1 MFSYWQST
9 REQTGNKD
17 TRLLNSGMQE
27 PSQKKVQSVI
37 NLFTQGLFQNAL
49 EEIEQIQSNFPNSV
63 LLYNICGAI
72 YTELEQFDLAVEN
85 FKKALVIKPDYADA
99 FCNIGIA
106 EQKKGDL
113 DSAITS
119 YKKSIKINPLHAT
132 AYFNIGVI
140 YQARGD
146 LEAAINSYAKAIKI
160 QPSYAAAY
168 NNMGNAFITADRLE
182 DAVHCFERA
191 IDIKPDY
198 DESHYNLGNALREK
212 NDLDAAINS
221 YKQAI
226 KINPQYAE
234 AYSNMGNTLVDQ
246 GKLEGAIK
254 AYRKAI
260 AIKPNLA
267 EVYNNMSLALL
278 ATQNFSQG
286 FKLHEW
292 RWKTKERD
300 GTFLQSSKPL
310 WNNEQGKSVFV
321 WGEQGIGDEIMF
333 AAMIPELHKLSSKII
348 LRCDARLIP
357 LFKRSFPGNIIYYSK
372 GEAVAE
378 DEYDFHIPIG
388 SLANI
393 FRTSLESFKQT
404 SAGFLNYDG
413 KKTSKLRNAILAGEE
428 KKVIGI
434 SWKTKSLK
442 AEAVKRSIKL
452 ADLAQIFDHP
462 NIRLVCLQYGEVD
475 DELKALKSDLGIE
488 IMQVPEVD
496 NMNDIDGLASL
507 IMACDQVVSTTNVTV
522 HLAGAL
528 GANTKVLLPSSTRW
542 FWGSSGSDSFW
553 YDTVSPCRQNNAGD
567 WSDVL
572 RALA

>member
-1 MFSYWQST
+1 MDACDPNADIANLRQLIKTNIGVDVKLTKNEICQAYEDIQGGKLPLPPLVMNSSRTYLVDKKSPLKPNDY
-9 REQTGNKD
+9 E
-17 TRLLNSGMQE
+17 LNSLLGGT
-27 PSQKKVQSVI
+27 
-37 NLFTQGLFQNAL
+37 L
-49 EEIEQIQSNFPNSV
+49 IQSGDFDA
-63 LLYNICGAI
+63 AI
-72 YTELEQFDLAVEN
+72 ESLEQ
-85 FKKALVIKPDYADA
+85 ALKLKPDYA
-99 FCNIGIA
+99 
-106 EQKKGDL
+106 
-113 DSAITS
+113 
-119 YKKSIKINPLHAT
+119 
-132 AYFNIGVI
+132 
-140 YQARGD
+140 
-146 LEAAINSYAKAIKI
+146 EAH
-160 QPSYAAAY
+160 
-168 NNMGNAFITADRLE
+168 F
-182 DAVHCFERA
+182 
-191 IDIKPDY
+191 
-198 DESHYNLGNALREK
+198 NLGNALNEK
-212 NDLDAAINS
+212 GDQGAAIESYKRALQLKPDYTDAYYNIGVALQAQGELDAAIDS
-221 YKQAI
+221 YKQAL
-226 KINPQYAE
+226 KLNPDFAE
-234 AYSNMGNTLVDQ
+234 AYYNMGNTLVDQ

-404 SAGFLNYDG
+404 SAGFLNYDRE
-413 KKTSKLRNAILAGEE
+413 KTSRLRGTILAGEE

-434 SWKTKSLK
+434 SWKTQTELK
-442 AEAVKRSIKL
+442 GGGKRNIKL
-452 ADLAQIFDHP
+452 ADLVQRLDHADT
-462 NIRLVCLQYGEVD
+462 RLVCLQYGDVD

-507 IMACDQVVSTTNVTV
+507 IMACDQVVSTTNATV

-528 GANTKVLLPSSTRW
+528 GANTQVLLPFSTRW
-542 FWGSSGSDSFW
+542 IWGSSGSDSFW
-553 YDTVSPCRQNNAGD
+553 YDTVSPCRQNNTGD

>member
-1 MFSYWQST
+1 M
-9 REQTGNKD
+9 G
-17 TRLLNSGMQE
+17 
-27 PSQKKVQSVI
+27 
-37 NLFTQGLFQNAL
+37 NAL
-49 EEIEQIQSNFPNSV
+49 NDKGELDAAIDSYKQALKINPDYAEAYNNMAYALKKQAKMEEAIEA
-63 LLYNICGAI
+63 YN
-72 YTELEQFDLAVEN
+72 
-85 FKKALVIKPDYADA
+85 KALTIKPDVAEVYNNMGLALVDYGQMEEAIEA
-99 FCNIGIA
+99 FNKALSLNPDHA
-106 EQKKGDL
+106 E
-113 DSAITS
+113 S
-119 YKKSIKINPLHAT
+119 
-132 AYFNIGVI
+132 
-140 YQARGD
+140 
-146 LEAAINSYAKAIKI
+146 
-160 QPSYAAAY
+160 Y
-168 NNMGNAFITADRLE
+168 NNMGNALTRQDKLE
-182 DAVHCFERA
+182 EA
-191 IDIKPDY
+191 IEAFSK
-198 DESHYNLGNALREK
+198 ALSLK
-212 NDLDAAINS
+212 SDF
-221 YKQAI
+221 
-226 KINPQYAE
+226 AE

-404 SAGFLNYDG
+404 SAGFLNYDRE
-413 KKTSKLRNAILAGEE
+413 KTSRLRGTILAGEE

-434 SWKTKSLK
+434 SWKTQTELK
-442 AEAVKRSIKL
+442 GGGKRNIKL
-452 ADLAQIFDHP
+452 ADLVQRLDHADT
-462 NIRLVCLQYGEVD
+462 RLVCLQYGDVD

-553 YDTVSPCRQNNAGD
+553 YDTVSPCRQNNTGD

>member
-1 MFSYWQST
+1 
-9 REQTGNKD
+9 
-17 TRLLNSGMQE
+17 
-27 PSQKKVQSVI
+27 
-37 NLFTQGLFQNAL
+37 
-49 EEIEQIQSNFPNSV
+49 
-63 LLYNICGAI
+63 
-72 YTELEQFDLAVEN
+72 
-85 FKKALVIKPDYADA
+85 
-99 FCNIGIA
+99 
-106 EQKKGDL
+106 
-113 DSAITS
+113 
-119 YKKSIKINPLHAT
+119 
-132 AYFNIGVI
+132 
-140 YQARGD
+140 
-146 LEAAINSYAKAIKI
+146 
-160 QPSYAAAY
+160 
-168 NNMGNAFITADRLE
+168 
-182 DAVHCFERA
+182 
-191 IDIKPDY
+191 
-198 DESHYNLGNALREK
+198 
-212 NDLDAAINS
+212 
-221 YKQAI
+221 
-226 KINPQYAE
+226 
-234 AYSNMGNTLVDQ
+234 
-246 GKLEGAIK
+246 
-254 AYRKAI
+254 
-260 AIKPNLA
+260 
-267 EVYNNMSLALL
+267 MSLVLL
-278 ATQNFSQG
+278 ATQDFHQG
-286 FKLHEW
+286 FKLQEW
-292 RWKTKERD
+292 RWKTGQSSGE
-300 GTFLQSSKPL
+300 FLQSSKPL

-388 SLANI
+388 SLSNM
-393 FRTSLESFKQT
+393 FRTSLKSFKNT

-553 YDTVSPCRQNNAGD
+553 YDTVSPCRQNNTGD